1 MIRFAGFKKAIAT
14 VLSAAMILTIAGAQD
29 PVSAKAADKAGA
41 DEVTLQVLQTSDL
54 HGKFVPYNYPTASED
69 VSGSL
74 AQIATLVKEKRA
86 ENANTLLIDCGDTIQ
101 DNLNNIFNASG
112 DNPMIVGMNMLK
124 YDAVLYG
131 NHEFNYGI
139 PTLRK
144 LFSKLDMPVLCD
156 NVYDTDGKTLLSG
169 KGYEIYEK
177 GGVRV
182 AVIGSVTPNIQRWDA
197 ANLKAYKVT
206 DPVEETVKI
215 VNQIKKDKS
224 ADVII
229 VASHMMKGN
238 EYGVKDSGYDDMAKA
253 LSSKDVPLI
262 LAAHGHTATNEVV
275 NGIHV
280 LENKNQ
286 GKTLGVAN
294 ITLKKAA
301 DGTYSV
307 TNVTT
312 DQIYTKT
319 ETGVVKADPEFVSAL
334 SKYDDTAKKYASTQI
349 GTIVGSSFFGDS
361 DIEGVPQPK
370 VADSPFLDFI
380 NAVQLKNATGAR
392 VSAAAFFSDDV
403 KDVVPGPFKVSDT
416 ANIYKFDNT
425 LYKIQISGK
434 ALKEFME
441 WSASYYNTPESTE
454 LMVTFNPSIPAYNYD
469 TFSGVDYE
477 INISKP
483 AGSRIENLVYSDT
496 KQPVKDD
503 DQIVM
508 AVNNY
513 RYNSQ
518 LSNTGAGVIKDEADL
533 PKLLE
538 GDINGGEA
546 IRDMIRDY
554 VKNDLNGVIEPA
566 KFVDNNWKVTGK
578 TWNSEVTKKINEL
591 VKAGKLSIKQTSK
604 DGKSTSLKAVTV
616 ADLKAAGVDLSKVV
630 FDANGGKVD
639 SNVLYVVNG
648 KPYGDLPIPTREG
661 YDFAGWYTAQTD
673 GTLIDKNSV
682 VAIAGDTTLFA
693 RWTEAVKPVTPA
705 SGSAV
710 TPAEP
715 ATGSAVTPSEP
726 ATQSAVT
733 VKKAPAKVTLS
744 SVKSS
749 KKGTVKVTFKKA
761 SRASKYVVYYS
772 YNKSM
777 KSAKKVTLGSA
788 KRSTT
793 IKKLTSGKKVYVRV
807 RAYNT
812 VDGTKQYGKYSAV
825 KSVKV
830 K

>member
-1 MIRFAGFKKAIAT
+1 MKSIASNLKKVIAT
-14 VLSAAMILTIAGAQD
+14 VLSAAMVLTIGGTMD
-29 PVSAKAADKAGA
+29 PVSAKAAD
-41 DEVTLQVLQTSDL
+41 DSTVTIQVLQTSDL
-54 HGKFVPYNYPTASED
+54 HGKFVPYSYTTASED
-69 VSGSL
+69 TSGSL
-74 AQIATLVKEKRA
+74 AQIATLVKEKRK
-86 ENANTLLIDCGDTIQ
+86 ENYNTLLIDCGDTIQ
-101 DNLNNIFNASG
+101 DNLNNIFNESG
-112 DNPMIVGMNMLK
+112 DNPMIVGMNLLK

-131 NHEFNYGI
+131 NHEFNYGV
-139 PTLRK
+139 PTLKKVFGK
-144 LFSKLDMPVLCD
+144 LEMPVLCD
-156 NVYDTDGKTLLSG
+156 NVYDTDGKTLISG
-169 KGYEIYEK
+169 KGYEIFKK

-215 VNQIKKDKS
+215 VNQIKKDKA

-229 VASHMMKGN
+229 VASHMMKN
-238 EYGVKDSGYDDMAKA
+238 DEYGVKDSGYDDMANA

-262 LAAHGHTATNEVV
+262 LAAHGHTATNETV
-275 NGIHV
+275 NGIHI

-294 ITLKKAA
+294 ITLKKAS

-307 TNVTT
+307 ESVTT
-312 DQIYTKT
+312 DQIYTKS
-319 ETGVVKADPEFVSAL
+319 ETGVTEADSEFVSAL
-334 SKYDDTAKKYASTQI
+334 SKYDAQAKKYASTKI
-349 GTIVGSSFFGDS
+349 GEVKGSSFFGES

-403 KDVVPGPFKVSDT
+403 KDILPGDFKVSDT

-441 WSASYYNTPESTE
+441 WSASYYNTPESNE
-454 LMVTFNPSIPAYNYD
+454 LMVTFNPKIPAYNYD
-469 TFSGVDYE
+469 TFSGVDYD

-518 LSNTGAGVIKDEADL
+518 LSNTDAGVIKDKADL

-538 GDINGGEA
+538 ADINGAEP

-554 VKNDLNGVIEPA
+554 VENDLKGVIEPA

-578 TWNSEVTKKINEL
+578 TWNTEVTKKINEL
-591 VKAGKLSIKQTSK
+591 VKAGKLSIKQTSA
-604 DGKSTSLKAVTV
+604 DGKSTTLKAVTV
-616 ADLKAAGVDLSKVV
+616 DDLKKAGVDLAKIV
-630 FDANGGKVD
+630 FEGNGGTV
-639 SNVLYVVNG
+639 SQQTLYVVNG
-648 KPYGDLPIPTREG
+648 KPYGTLPTVVKEG
-661 YDFAGWYTAQTD
+661 SDFDGWYTDQTA
-673 GTLIDKNSV
+673 GTKITAEST
-682 VAIAGDTTLFA
+682 VATAGDTTLYA
-693 RWTEAVKPVTPA
+693 RYTAKSEA
-705 SGSAV
+705 
-710 TPAEP
+710 P
-715 ATGSAVTPSEP
+715 ATGSAIT
-726 ATQSAVT
+726 TGSAVT
-733 VKKAPAKVTLS
+733 TSTAIKAPAKVS
-744 SVKSS
+744 IKSVKTAGSR
-749 KKGTVKVTFKKA
+749 KVKVTYKKA
-761 SRASKYVVYYS
+761 ARASKYVVYYS
-772 YNKSM
+772 YRKNM
-777 KSAKKVTLGSA
+777 KSAKKVTTSKTSVTL
-788 KRSTT
+788 
-793 IKKLTSGKKVYVRV
+793 KKLTKGKRVYVKV
-807 RAYNT
+807 RAYNANN
-812 VDGTKQYGKYSAV
+812 GKKQYGKYSTI